1 MEHIAHGNYILVE
14 DIDNEQV
21 TDGGIVLAT
30 GVVKQEIS
38 KRSRVVS
45 VSEKLERQFEEM
57 GYKLPIKNGDVIYRR
72 YFSGNVIKTRDNK
85 TLNALHIDDVLS
97 KEFTG

>member
-30 GVVKQEIS
+30 GVKTQDIS
-38 KRSRVVS
+38 KRSKIVS
-45 VSEKLERQFEEM
+45 ISEKLERQFEDM
-57 GYKLPIKNGDVIYRR
+57 GHKFPLKNGDIIYRR
-72 YFSGNVIKTRDNK
+72 YYSGNEIKARDNK
-85 TLNALHIDDVLS
+85 TMYALHIDDVLS

>member
-45 VSEKLERQFEEM
+45 VSEKLERQFKEM
-57 GYKLPIKNGDVIYRR
+57 GYKHSIKNGDVIYRR
-72 YFSGNVIKTRDNK
+72 YFSGNEIKTRDNK